1 MPSEISRIAT
11 NIGFPIS
18 CIAITENDEIIIGGG
33 GGPGRSGVKNKIII
47 GKINPEKLKLS
58 IKAEHEFG
66 NDEDAPTCIAL
77 HPRERNLVAG
87 VNCKRDEI
95 LNGENKSV
103 RVFEI
108 QKKKFIQKNSV
119 KINDSIKIEDYLKF
133 IVFDKK
139 GSFLCCGSSDGT
151 FSCLNFPSLTKRI
164 PTQKANQEVVGAD
177 INLNSKLIAIVTA
190 SELRVINSNTG
201 DLVQTVSDP
210 HVASGEGAMFR
221 ALKFGNTRKTS
232 HLLYTVLNMKSRKGA
247 YIAVWNMDT
256 WKRTITK
263 QVSKSPVTSFCISF
277 DKNLVAVANSTNE
290 IIILDLS
297 TLKIVLSIPNAHTF
311 AITSLSFNKSSNY
324 LVSGSADETYGICI
338 VPDPT
343 SRTLIS
349 AIQNNSFIATTPL
362 ASEVVDAITNSLSQD
377 WGNPSSLNEY
387 GIGAKRSIENARTLV
402 GNVIGADS
410 KDIVFTSGGTESNNV
425 ALFSALK
432 YWENGGYAGIPHF
445 ITSEIEH
452 PAVLEPIRALVLQ
465 NRITVSFLPT
475 LKSGS
480 VDVSEQI
487 VTKILAE
494 NFNTVMISVMLVN
507 NETGVI
513 NDIKSLTR
521 IAKENGMNIGHKI
534 FVHTDAAQAIG
545 KIGVDVDDLDVDYL
559 TVVGHKIYGPRI
571 GALYAKNAGIDTP
584 IYPLMFGGGQER
596 GFRPGTENT
605 PMIVGLGKACE
616 LVSENLCSYIHHYEM
631 LKTHF
636 LKSIEEKKPKNI
648 NIIFHGHQNKPKLI
662 TPNVV
667 NFSIQLSNCFCV
679 DVRERVSSAD
689 LTKLLEERGISIGRG
704 SACHSGLKICSPV
717 LTAMGIDSEIAGNSL
732 RFSVGRGTSVE
743 DVDFFVKCYWE
754 VVNEML

>member
-119 KINDSIKIEDYLKF
+119 KINDSIKIEDYL
-133 IVFDKK
+133 
-139 GSFLCCGSSDGT
+139 FLTRKDLFCVVDLVT
-151 FSCLNFPSLTKRI
+151 ERCLNFPSLTKRI

-324 LVSGSADETYGICI
+324 LVSGSADETYGIC
-338 VPDPT
+338 
-343 SRTLIS
+343 
-349 AIQNNSFIATTPL
+349 IATTPL

-559 TVVGHKIYGPRI
+559 TIYGPRI

-689 LTKLLEERGISIGRG
+689 FTTLLEERGISIGRG

-754 VVNEML
+754 VVNEMLYS